1 LLLFV
6 GAKGALALLL
16 FSLAFC
22 FVARFYTSVLAPLGL
37 AALLAGYALFVFW
50 TGVQIGDFHVLG
62 LICGLNG
69 FLTNPIGHT
78 LGQGGNLSVDFAAI
92 DWVKYQHA
100 GATDIAVESAVGVLF
115 YQMGVAAIGAVD
127 RLFLGEAFGAEAKVR
142 RAQACLT
149 VAA

>member
-22 FVARFYTSVLAPLGL
+22 FVARFYTGVLAPLGL

-78 LGQGGNLSVDFAAI
+78 LGQWGNLSVDFAAI